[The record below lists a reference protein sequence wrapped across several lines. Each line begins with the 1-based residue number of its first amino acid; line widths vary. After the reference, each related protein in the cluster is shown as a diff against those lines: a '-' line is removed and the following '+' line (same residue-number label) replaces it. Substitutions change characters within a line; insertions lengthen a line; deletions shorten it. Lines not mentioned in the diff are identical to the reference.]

1 MDVKL
6 DIPTGTQTLI
16 LSKLYYGILTK
27 SLDKLE
33 IDRYFAVLLFL
44 SHNKNCCQQVVC
56 DSLKIDK
63 AAMVKVLDYLSKADY
78 IQRKTNPKDRREHFI
93 VLSKKGEKQTK
104 EIQKAV
110 QLIEQKAFEHVV
122 KQDEVVF
129 KRVLDR
135 ITENLKEMPS
145 NKDLFFNYKSTK
157 KTKKI

>member
-16 LSKLYYGILTK
+16 VSKLYYGVLTK

-44 SHNKNCCQQVVC
+44 FHNKNCCQQVVC

-145 NKDLFFNYKSTK
+145 NKELFFNYKSTK